1 MATSR
6 IQKYSHYQH
15 TFLTQRFDR
24 KIDDS
29 HIHFAS
35 AITLLGYT
43 DGMDYQDGVS
53 YLELLEFLIQNGAN
67 VAHDLEM
74 L

>member
-53 YLELLEFLIQNGAN
+53 YLIQNGAN